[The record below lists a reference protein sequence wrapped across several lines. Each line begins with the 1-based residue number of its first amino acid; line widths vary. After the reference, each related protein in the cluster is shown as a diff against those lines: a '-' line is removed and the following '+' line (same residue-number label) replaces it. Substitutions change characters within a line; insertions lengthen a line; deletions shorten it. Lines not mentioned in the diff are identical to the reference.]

1 MLYVRR
7 DVQDRIRPVDLYSG
21 YGQPGYSAS
30 GGTRNA
36 PIVLGHG
43 LAMDFHNAIGRGRIE
58 QRCRQ
63 LSDRMR
69 QRLGQLPQLRLL
81 TPQRA
86 ELSRGIVSAWRARG
100 HLPPKPA
107 LLAMK
112 GYSPRVA

>member
-43 LAMDFHNAIGRGRIE
+43 LAMDFHNAIGRARIE

-86 ELSRGIVSAWRARG
+86 ELSALPWRRAPAAKSPIVFTRNTTLS
-100 HLPPKPA
+100 
-107 LLAMK
+107 
-112 GYSPRVA
+112 

>member
-1 MLYVRR
+1 MRR

-58 QRCRQ
+58 
-63 LSDRMR
+63 
-69 QRLGQLPQLRLL
+69 
-81 TPQRA
+81 
-86 ELSRGIVSAWRARG
+86 
-100 HLPPKPA
+100 
-107 LLAMK
+107 
-112 GYSPRVA
+112 